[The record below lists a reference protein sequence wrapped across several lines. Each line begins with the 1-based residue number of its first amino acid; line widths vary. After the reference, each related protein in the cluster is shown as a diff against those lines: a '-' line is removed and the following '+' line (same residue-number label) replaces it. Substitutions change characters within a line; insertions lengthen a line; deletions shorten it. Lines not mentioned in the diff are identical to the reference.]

1 MVEGQV
7 GGFWGST
14 WRVQTQLG
22 ILKRGRGGG
31 RRGAFRGAFTR
42 LFPGNEEV
50 RSVTRFR
57 PSRWDGHTGWD
68 RHTGF
73 QILLIFYL
81 VVDHDDGGRL
91 G

>member
-1 MVEGQV
+1 MIEGRV

-22 ILKRGRGGG
+22 ILKQGGFETGGGG

-42 LFPGNEEV
+42 LFPGIEV
-50 RSVTRFR
+50 VQYVASFR

-68 RHTGF
+68 GHAGF
-73 QILLIFYL
+73 
-81 VVDHDDGGRL
+81 
-91 G
+91 